1 MFYPRGV
8 SVSFVELDSQVLKG
22 WWFSWAVCPVG
33 LNITPTGWTSLSM
46 SSRFPIYRHHQPADV
61 SQHRRRPNRFFFYG
75 QEWQWPKRRSF
86 WISEILKP
94 KPSLLMMASLGLGL
108 SHSNFRWFE
117 AMNSWV
123 IMLLSSR
130 KMPNPKPGV
139 TSIFLPNQWSE
150 NIFERRTPSSSKFNR
165 WRAHFWVIWSLIVPS
180 GGNLVIRWPLCDL
193 CMALVWLSFQNSTW

>member
-1 MFYPRGV
+1 MRLLCGV
-8 SVSFVELDSQVLKG
+8 KGGSVGQSG
-22 WWFSWAVCPVG
+22 PVG

-46 SSRFPIYRHHQPADV
+46 SSRFPIYRHHQTV
-61 SQHRRRPNRFFFYG
+61 FFYG
-75 QEWQWPKRRSF
+75 QEWQWPNRRSF

-94 KPSLLMMASLGLGL
+94 KPSLVMMASLGLGL
-108 SHSNFRWFE
+108 SRSNFLWFE

-150 NIFERRTPSSSKFNR
+150 NIFERRTTIIIKIQPLKSPFLSDLVFDSALR
-165 WRAHFWVIWSLIVPS
+165 W
-180 GGNLVIRWPLCDL
+180 
-193 CMALVWLSFQNSTW
+193 